1 VGEGSRVRVRGSRSQ
16 QHVEVE
22 HRGGG
27 EEEEEEEEGFG
38 GGGVTHSPRMPLSRS
53 QLTLGPPDCTHTL
66 RIMFGAVSGRGG

>member
-1 VGEGSRVRVRGSRSQ
+1 MQEVQ
-16 QHVEVE
+16 QVVIYNSVDS
-22 HRGGG
+22 GGG
-27 EEEEEEEEGFG
+27 EEEEEGFG